1 MLGIP
6 SNLDM
11 SSRSEHWFID
21 GTLGV
26 APSLFYQMLTIH
38 ALMPSGWV
46 IPAVYAILP

>member
-11 SSRSEHWFID
+11 LSRSEHWFID